1 MNKES
6 KAENNA
12 KTIQIKS
19 TVPDIEQL
27 LTLAVDKNA
36 SIDALEKLLAMRREL
51 KEEQAREAF
60 ARDFAAFQGECPVIT
75 KSKAVMN
82 KPSKGGG
89 IRYHY
94 APLDDIVS
102 QVQELLKK
110 YGFSY
115 TIQTIN
121 EKDPDG
127 QRSVCTVHHIEGHSR
142 SSEFWAPVDHE
153 AYMSDQ
159 QKWAAAST
167 YGKRYAF
174 CNALGILTG
183 DEDNDAQSLDDN
195 QKHSKTQTTKSKTS
209 QISVKSDEYLV
220 LEKQIKLDI
229 GNEHFTGEIRYK
241 DQLWGLDDFKL
252 QINEYL
258 TQGIQSIKEM
268 RTGANRVAE
277 MLMIAEERDIDPEVQ
292 EKIENEGLLD
302 DDNLED
308 IQGVFNG
315 TIVDN
320 EKEGNL
326 SD

>member
-1 MNKES
+1 MTEKVNEVMVAPQNGVS
-6 KAENNA
+6 AEALISQAIDKA
-12 KTIQIKS
+12 
-19 TVPDIEQL
+19 VPVE
-27 LTLAVDKNA
+27 TM
-36 SIDALEKLLAMRREL
+36 EKLLAMRREL
-51 KEEQAREAF
+51 KDEQAREAF

-75 KSKAVMN
+75 KSKGVLN
-82 KPSKGGG
+82 KDKKS

-102 QVQELLKK
+102 QVQGLLKQ

-127 QRSVCTVHHIEGHSR
+127 QRSVCTVHHVEGHSR

-183 DEDNDAQSLDDN
+183 DGDSDAQDAGNGNDAPPKRNGNDQDKALR
-195 QKHSKTQTTKSKTS
+195 
-209 QISVKSDEYLV
+209 
-220 LEKQIKLDI
+220 KQILKDI
-229 GNEHFTGEIRYK
+229 SDPHFTGEIKYK
-241 DQLWGLDDFKL
+241 GEIHVLDTFRRE
-252 QINEYL
+252 INVYL
-258 TQGIQSIKEM
+258 SQKNIPLSELI
-268 RTGANRVAE
+268 TGAERVAE
-277 MLMIAEERDIDPEVQ
+277 MLQIACMDAEDEPVTVEPTAEGQLSEVADVFDGDIVTTET
-292 EKIENEGLLD
+292 LFD
-302 DDNLED
+302 DLGDSAVE
-308 IQGVFNG
+308 I
-315 TIVDN
+315 

-326 SD
+326 SG